1 MSVFVITERGPA
13 RSIRDNESIIE
24 THQVVKQ
31 IGIEFLQK
39 MYSES
44 GVDTRLTWHP
54 DLSKSEIHITDKYSF
69 NLEDVKVRP
78 AIVANRGPTRWAS
91 SSGFQQRQELDFR
104 TEKEISTD
112 LISGSI
118 IFNCFSKEGLEAEA
132 IAGDVFDW
140 FRTFRKPLRKNGFF
154 RVQSTTMGEEA
165 LVKSDS
171 RPDLSVVPVQ
181 VEASVQVRWSIEPYA
196 ATLKAIVARIGR
208 ITSPVGSFNL

>member
-1 MSVFVITERGPA
+1 MSVFVIPSSGPI
-13 RSIRDNESIIE
+13 RSIHDPEHIIE
-24 THQVVKQ
+24 THQVIKQ
-31 IGIEFLQK
+31 IGLEFLQK

-44 GVDTRLTWHP
+44 GPDTRCTWNQ
-54 DLSKSEIHITDKYSF
+54 DLANSEIHITDKYSF

-78 AIVANRGPTRWAS
+78 AIVANRGPTRWAN
-91 SSGFQQRQELDFR
+91 SSGFQQRQEMSFR
-104 TEKEISTD
+104 TGKEISTD
-112 LISGSI
+112 LISGSV

-132 IAGDVFDW
+132 IAGDVFEW
-140 FRTFRKPLRKNGFF
+140 FRVFRKPLRKSGLF

-196 ATLKAIVARIGR
+196 STLQAVVVSIGK
-208 ITSPVGSFNL
+208 ITSPVGSFNP

>member
-1 MSVFVITERGPA
+1 MSIFVVPSSGPVQSIHDPERTV
-13 RSIRDNESIIE
+13 D
-24 THQVVKQ
+24 THQIIKQ
-31 IGIEFLQK
+31 IGLEFLQK

-44 GVDTRLTWHP
+44 GPDTRCTWNS
-54 DLSKSEIHITDKYSF
+54 DLDKSEIHITDKYSF

-78 AIVANRGPTRWAS
+78 AIVANRGPTRWAN
-91 SSGFQQRQELDFR
+91 SSGFQQRQEIDFR
-104 TEKEISTD
+104 TDREISTD
-112 LISGSI
+112 LLSGSV

-140 FRTFRKPLRKNGFF
+140 FRVFRKPLRKSGLF

-196 ATLKAIVARIGR
+196 STLQRVVVSIGKV
-208 ITSPVGSFNL
+208 TSPVGSFNP